1 MRILADEN
9 FPRPVVESLRNRDHD
24 VIWARTDCPGLK
36 DRALLERA
44 EAEGRVVMTLDKDFW
59 QIALQRSIPLKRSG
73 VILPSVSGDSRKPG
87 ATRGFNSSRRTV
99 VDWAGQHCHEGRHRN
114 DPDCATPVLKSR
126 LGLDLSWRTNCK
138 TVCQLETAKL
148 AEFE

>member
-9 FPRPVVESLRNRDHD
+9 FPRPVVESLRKQEHD

-59 QIALQRSIPLKRSG
+59 QIALQRPIPLKRSG
-73 VILPSVSGDSRKPG
+73 VILFRVFPAIPESLSPLVDSTLRAEQSWIGKVSIVTKDGIEMIPTVGPPS
-87 ATRGFNSSRRTV
+87 
-99 VDWAGQHCHEGRHRN
+99 
-114 DPDCATPVLKSR
+114 
-126 LGLDLSWRTNCK
+126 
-138 TVCQLETAKL
+138 
-148 AEFE
+148 